1 MSSLIF
7 FKLLAIF
14 FIVALGWVAGQ
25 RRWLGPGTQARDAG
39 PDPARV
45 MSNAAFF
52 IFIPALLFR
61 TTARI
66 DISALPWAT
75 LAAFFVP
82 VMAVLVAVY
91 AWQKM
96 RNSNRNSNRNRN
108 ADADADAD
116 AAVPSVRAISAT
128 FGNTVQVGIPMAA
141 ALFGESGLPIHIAV
155 VSLHALS
162 LLTVCTALVEL
173 DLARSRALQN
183 DAKSQLGS
191 TLLAT
196 ARNTVIHPV
205 VLPVLAGLLWNAT
218 GWRLPLV
225 VDEVLLTLSQAVV
238 PLCLVLIGLSLAY
251 NGVRGGVKGALA
263 LSVLKLL
270 VLPAVVLV
278 ISHWGLGLNGL
289 PLAVV
294 VMAAALPVGSN
305 ALIFAQRYNSLQTE
319 VTAAMVFSTV
329 AFLFTA
335 PGWLLVLRWLA

>member
-7 FKLLAIF
+7 FKLLTIF

-25 RRWLGPGTQARDAG
+25 RRWLGPGTKAGDAG

-91 AWQKM
+91 AWQKV
-96 RNSNRNSNRNRN
+96 RNSNSKRNSNQRGN
-108 ADADADAD
+108 AD

-141 ALFGESGLPIHIAV
+141 ALFGDAGLPIHIAV

-183 DAKSQLGS
+183 DAKSHLGS

-196 ARNTVIHPV
+196 ARNTIIHPV

-278 ISHWGLGLNGL
+278 VSHWGLGLNGL

-305 ALIFAQRYNSLQTE
+305 ALIFSQRYNSLQTE

-335 PGWLLVLRWLA
+335 PAWLLVLRWVA

>member
-25 RRWLGPGTQARDAG
+25 RRWLGPGTKAGDAG

-75 LAAFFVP
+75 LAAFFGP
-82 VMAVLVAVY
+82 VMAVLVGVY
-91 AWQKM
+91 AWQ
-96 RNSNRNSNRNRN
+96 RVRNRHRHVSP
-108 ADADADAD
+108 
-116 AAVPSVRAISAT
+116 AVPSVRAITAT

-141 ALFGESGLPIHIAV
+141 ALFGEKGLPIHIAI

-162 LLTVCTALVEL
+162 LLTVCTALAEL
-173 DLARSRALQN
+173 DSARSRALQN
-183 DAKSQLGS
+183 DANSHLGA

-218 GWRLPLV
+218 GWRLPVV
-225 VDEVLLTLSQAVV
+225 VDEVLLSLGQAVV

-278 ISHWGLGLNGL
+278 VSHWGLGLNGL

-319 VTAAMVFSTV
+319 VTAATVFSTV
-329 AFLFTA
+329 AFLFSA
-335 PGWLLVLRWLA
+335 PVWLLVLRCLA